1 MSKEVSIIIPSRIG
15 STRLPS
21 KPLKIIAGK
30 PLVYWVIKAALKVK
44 NISQVILATDSKEIM
59 NIGSDLNIK
68 SFLTSTSHKSGTE
81 RLLEVIKKVNSD
93 FFINLQGDEPLIN
106 PRDIDYLIENLI
118 KSNLDIV
125 TLAHKIRLEE
135 AKDPS
140 RVKVICNYKNEAIY
154 FSRNLIPYGALTYLQ
169 HVGIYGFTKK
179 SLKLIES
186 FSETNLEKLESLEQL
201 RWLENNLKIGV
212 FCCKNKSIGVDTF
225 DDLKKVERILM
236 LKKIKI
242 LFSDV
247 DGILTDGK
255 IWYGKE
261 GEELKGFH
269 SRDGLAIKFLMK
281 QGIEFALISARD
293 SKPLRRRAKDLGIK
307 YCIFGQEDKVAGCKK
322 ILSDININS
331 SNAAYIGDD
340 NLDIPAM
347 DYCGM
352 SFTVSDAVKPVLAKA
367 NIILKSKG
375 GEGAIREISD
385 MIFAENYQD

>member
-1 MSKEVSIIIPSRIG
+1 MNPINVSIVIPSRIG
-15 STRLPS
+15 STRLPG

-30 PLVYWVIKAALKVK
+30 PLVYWVVKAAMKVK
-44 NISQVILATDSKEIM
+44 NISQIILATDSTKIM
-59 NIGSDLNIK
+59 KVVSDLNIK
-68 SFLTSTSHKSGTE
+68 SIMTSTSHKSGTE
-81 RLLEVIKKVNSD
+81 RLLEVTKLVDSD
-93 FFINLQGDEPLIN
+93 FFINLQGDEPLIE
-106 PRDIDYLIENLI
+106 PSDVEYLIENLV

-125 TLAHKIRLEE
+125 TLAHKIGLDE

-140 RVKVICNYKNEAIY
+140 KVKVICNYKNEAIY
-154 FSRNLIPYGALTYLQ
+154 FSRNIIPYGAPDYLQ

-186 FSETNLEKLESLEQL
+186 FNETNLEKFESLEQL

-212 FCCKNKSIGVDTF
+212 FYTKNKAIGVDTF
-225 DDLKKVERILM
+225 ADLREVEKRLM

-255 IWYGKE
+255 IWYGNE

-269 SRDGLAIKFLMK
+269 SRDGLAIKLLMK
-281 QGIEFALISARD
+281 KGIEFALISARD

-307 YCIFGQEDKVAGCKK
+307 YCVFGQEDKVAGCKEV
-322 ILSDININS
+322 LSELNIDR

-340 NLDIPAM
+340 NIDMPAM
-347 DYCGM
+347 EYCGI
-352 SFTVSDAVKPVLAKA
+352 SFTVSDAVKPVLDKA
-367 NIILKSKG
+367 YIVLDSKG
-375 GEGAIREISD
+375 GEGAIREIAD
-385 MIFAENYQD
+385 LIFE